1 MKHHQLRA
9 LAAIAEHGSLRA
21 AARAIHLSQPAL
33 TKAIRELELDL
44 GVPLVTRNARGAQ
57 LTRFGQAVYARA
69 RLILAEMQHARD
81 DVIQLSGG
89 KEGAL
94 ACALTPLMSLGFLPA
109 ALDAFRQRMPT
120 IRLDVREGFLDTA
133 LPRLRDGSL
142 DFVIAIVDATRLSP
156 EFTFRPLLESEL
168 ILMTRASNPLRHCTS
183 LAQLQDAQ
191 WILNTSP
198 ESIGRLLQDVFVAH
212 GYPAPQPIV
221 ECTSFS
227 AAFSLSV
234 HTDTVSCVPQ
244 SFMEVDWIR
253 ERMVAIDIEETIP
266 AVSVGVLTRRDALN
280 TLACDYLIH
289 CFVEAVRR
297 HDRAKLLWR

>member
-57 LTRFGQAVYARA
+57 LTRCGQAVYARA

-89 KEGAL
+89 KEGTL

-156 EFTFRPLLESEL
+156 EFAFRPLLESEL

-191 WILNTSP
+191 WVLNTSP

-212 GYPAPQPIV
+212 GYPAPQPI
-221 ECTSFS
+221 
-227 AAFSLSV
+227 A
-234 HTDTVSCVPQ
+234 
-244 SFMEVDWIR
+244 
-253 ERMVAIDIEETIP
+253 
-266 AVSVGVLTRRDALN
+266 RRS
-280 TLACDYLIH
+280 
-289 CFVEAVRR
+289 VRR
-297 HDRAKLLWR
+297 FRCRCIPTPCPACRRASWRSTGFASGWSRSTSRRRFRPCRSACSRAAMR